1 MRTLIDMAQEGA
13 RFSRVT
19 VADMRKSG
27 RGRRVC
33 VARALFITLA
43 YAEGYTCN
51 DLAKFLN
58 YKDHT
63 PIVYHLKKQRK
74 GLR

>member
-13 RFSRVT
+13 KFSRVT
-19 VADMRKSG
+19 IADMRKKSK
-27 RGRRVC
+27 GRRVC
-33 VARALFITLA
+33 MARALFIGLA

-63 PIVYHLKKQRK
+63 PVVYHLKKQRK
-74 GLR
+74 GAR